1 MVSAQSSCKEQYN
14 HLVQPPCSGW
24 SCGLGEVLTVTHR
37 LNGTLQNRKA
47 CKNHH
52 TFISVYAWQ
61 APGAASERHDLLIS
75 NFPCWAGLSA
85 WQLFSVCLL
94 NWWPGGSRHAGRAQM
109 SGFKV
114 TGVCSPFLP
123 LSSFQQMPLLIPWEY
138 SLLFTSHPFSL
149 PLTHLGRLSPV
160 PRSHARRRKEG
171 AWHHR
176 ALTLCQALRLALT
189 LYASNLTL
197 TPAPWG
203 AGVQSPATEAQS
215 LVTCPKPVSKWHSCL
230 RSKLCSPC

>member
-1 MVSAQSSCKEQYN
+1 MVSAQSSCKERYN

-24 SCGLGEVLTVTHR
+24 SWGLGEVLTVTHR

-61 APGAASERHDLLIS
+61 APGAASERHGLLIS
-75 NFPCWAGLSA
+75 NFPCWAGLSV

-94 NWWPGGSRHAGRAQM
+94 DWWPGGSVHAGWAQM

-114 TGVCSPFLP
+114 TGMSSPFLP
-123 LSSFQQMPLLIPWEY
+123 LSSFQQMPLPIPREY
-138 SLLFTSHPFSL
+138 SLLFTSHAFSL

-171 AWHHR
+171 ARTPQSTHR
-176 ALTLCQALRLALT
+176 VPGAALGAHFVCIQFNSHTSPMGGRGTVPCYWGSEL
-189 LYASNLTL
+189 SNL
-197 TPAPWG
+197 PKASQQ
-203 AGVQSPATEAQS
+203 VAQ
-215 LVTCPKPVSKWHSCL
+215 LP
-230 RSKLCSPC
+230 